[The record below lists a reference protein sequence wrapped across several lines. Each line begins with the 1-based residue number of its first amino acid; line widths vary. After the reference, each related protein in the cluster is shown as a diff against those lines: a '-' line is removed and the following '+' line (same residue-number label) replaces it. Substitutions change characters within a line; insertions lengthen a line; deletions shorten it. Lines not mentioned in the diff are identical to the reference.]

1 MIDKE
6 LGQDHSESISWDLP
20 SNSVEKGEKECFLFM
35 AMDREISCWTEIP
48 N

>member
-1 MIDKE
+1 MINKE
-6 LGQDHSESISWDLP
+6 LGQGHSERIFLERP
-20 SNSVEKGEKECFLFM
+20 SDSVEKGEKEYFLFM